1 MTILNK
7 NIKSYKSNSAKATI
21 GVGKKIGANL
31 KKGDVVALY
40 GNLGAGKT
48 HLVKGIAEAFNFT
61 GIVNSPTFTLINEY
75 EADVPVYHFD
85 LYRLTKP
92 QHILGIG
99 IDEYFSGEGIC
110 VVEWA
115 DKAEGM
121 LPDDIIPIYIEIVS
135 EKQRII
141 KMRCAE

>member
-1 MTILNK
+1 MIISDK
-7 NIKSYKSNSAKATI
+7 NIIQYKSASAKATVN
-21 GVGKKIGANL
+21 VGRKIATHL
-31 KKGDVVALY
+31 KKGDVIALY

-75 EADVPVYHFD
+75 EADVPIYHFD

-92 QHILGIG
+92 EHIFGLGL
-99 IDEYFSGEGIC
+99 DEYFSGDGIC
-110 VVEWA
+110 VIEWA

-121 LPDDIIPIYIEIVS
+121 LPEDIIPIYIEIVS

-141 KMRCAE
+141 KMRCA